1 MSEVLTDERIATVL
15 RPFVRA
21 TAPVLTTLSESD
33 PLGLRRRLHGEHERP
48 PRRCDRLLHRLDRMR
63 LPGSARWDAMTPRQR
78 GEWWHRRVGRL
89 VAVLAGVPSFGGAIA
104 SKLPVRD
111 ALGLAG
117 QGLLL
122 VAIAG
127 EHGLTDRGEQVQLL
141 ASVLLGRELPAHLAH
156 GRTADE
162 DERTRELS
170 GELDDARSQGA
181 RLPVRALASTVW
193 RMARALW
200 EIGSALENRT
210 RGRFYHEL
218 LALLPVVG
226 FIGGYLGERSAL
238 KRVSRRGRRW
248 IAARQA
254 ARGGA

>member
-21 TAPVLTTLSESD
+21 TAPVLTTLRESD
-33 PLGLRRRLHGEHERP
+33 PLRLRVLRGEQDRP
-48 PRRCDRLLHRLDRMR
+48 PRRYDWLLRRLDRMR
-63 LPGSARWDAMTPRQR
+63 LPGSTRWDAMTVRQR
-78 GEWWHRRVGRL
+78 SDWWAHRIGRV

-122 VAIAG
+122 AAIAG
-127 EHGLTDRGEQVQLL
+127 EHGLRDEGEQVQLL
-141 ASVLLGRELPAHLAH
+141 SEVLLGRELPADVAR
-156 GRTADE
+156 GRLPDE
-162 DERTRELS
+162 EERARELS
-170 GELDDARSQGA
+170 GELDDARSGGGRPPMRA
-181 RLPVRALASTVW
+181 VVRTVW

-200 EIGSALENRT
+200 EIGSVLGDRT
-210 RGRFYHEL
+210 RGRFYHEA

-226 FIGGYLGERSAL
+226 FAGGYLGERSAL
-238 KRVSRRGRRW
+238 RRVARRGRRW
-248 IAARQA
+248 LQRRQA
-254 ARGGA
+254 HRPAD